1 TCRNL
6 WKSLPADY
14 RRRAVCRT
22 DQRES
27 YAAVLP
33 SKRHRASG
41 KGSGETSHIEHFN
54 CTLRQRCPNPVRK
67 TLSFSRSDD
76 FHEIRIRSFTDHYNL
91 TLSA

>member
-1 TCRNL
+1 MDELWSYVGKKSDPVWIRLTMERQTRRTVGVAFGDRSAETCRNL

-33 SKRHRASG
+33 SKR
-41 KGSGETSHIEHFN
+41 
-54 CTLRQRCPNPVRK
+54 
-67 TLSFSRSDD
+67 
-76 FHEIRIRSFTDHYNL
+76 
-91 TLSA
+91 